1 MDPSREVDQTDS
13 AGQPE
18 PSEAV
23 IENVN
28 EESATHDHE
37 DATTIQTAS
46 PAHTQDRT
54 TQPKDDSH
62 SQRASSFRVQR
73 FADRQTLSGWFPQ
86 IDNDEKNNWR
96 IWLSRRSR
104 ALMVQIGIIGLILM
118 TNFGL
123 TIFAV
128 ASYGSSNGVGL
139 IYQGDCSNVKKLDQW
154 LHLLINLLGT
164 GMLSA
169 SNYCMQLQAAP
180 TRANVDA
187 AHAAKKWLDIGIP
200 ILRNLR
206 YLSNWRRASWALLAL
221 SSIPVHLI
229 YNSAVFQSL
238 SSHNYTVAVIKDS
251 FLANSTW
258 SLTTAEANRA
268 GDWGWNDT
276 RVNPTN
282 LDYEQII
289 RGMQQNASSYQEM
302 NVSDCFALYDDY
314 WQPQGNVLVLV
325 KNQSV
330 QTPPDDSLLMYV
342 SIVPRSDDWGKN
354 MWALGN
360 GTGRF
365 IAQSPPKPVTV
376 WYLGPKHYEVARCL
390 VQPPNELHTKCRF
403 EYSPPIMFT
412 ICIMNFIK
420 AFIMICIWYLRKWQ
434 DRKQHR
440 KAKEVLY
447 TLGDAVASF
456 MRDPCEQT
464 KDLGLSTKSDFLTT
478 RKWKDRLVK
487 QTPVILKETTNREA
501 KEFSPTAKQWRSA
514 ASLKRWV
521 ILLCMCLL
529 VIVIAA
535 ILLSMSFVSLRHR
548 RFGVSIPEL
557 WDLGF
562 GALTPYTY
570 LVLNLPQRDPVGLIT
585 NVLLANLPQLV
596 LSIVYIMYNTMLSTF
611 LVQREFSRM
620 YNPEFRKPLR
630 VSEPVGIQSS
640 SYFVSLPLRYGIP
653 LYASSGVI
661 HWLISQSLFLA
672 RIRAISADGSDDE
685 ANSFS
690 TCGYSPIAV
699 FIAMLAGLVII
710 VFIVAIGF
718 RRYDG
723 TMRMVS
729 TNSLAISAACHVLEE
744 DRASGYLL
752 PVQWGAIQMTG
763 GEGKCAFTTAAAD
776 TVKVPQQ
783 GLRYK

>member
-1 MDPSREVDQTDS
+1 MNLRMSFYSGALIAGAFGNLIAAGILEGLAGVRGLSAWRWLYILEGSITVVGGIVVCIFLPDFPQTWRALTPEMQHVANRRLALEAAEADTDEEGVSSQLKGLKLCIADPKVWIFAFIYMCLTGAQGFGYYFPTLTRTLGYSHYISLLLVAPPHIFITIWSYVHGIVSDRFTTRYWFCLYPAVISIIGFVVFMTTEIFGPKYMTFFFMMFLINIDGTLFSWIAGVVSRPPAKRAATYALINS
-13 AGQPE
+13 LAGQPE

-54 TQPKDDSH
+54 TQPKDDSN

-118 TNFGL
+118 TNFGF

-200 ILRNLR
+200 SLRNLR

-289 RGMQQNASSYQEM
+289 RGMQQNATSYQEM

-376 WYLGPKHYEVARCL
+376 WLLGPKHYEVARCL
-390 VQPPNELHTKCRF
+390 VQPPTELHTKCRF

-434 DRKQHR
+434 DQKQHR

-447 TLGDAVASF
+447 TLGDAIASF

-478 RKWKDRLVK
+478 RKWKDRLIK
-487 QTPVILKETTNREA
+487 QTPVILKENTNREA

-521 ILLCMCLL
+521 ILLCM
-529 VIVIAA
+529 
-535 ILLSMSFVSLRHR
+535 
-548 RFGVSIPEL
+548 
-557 WDLGF
+557 
-562 GALTPYTY
+562 
-570 LVLNLPQRDPVGLIT
+570 
-585 NVLLANLPQLV
+585 
-596 LSIVYIMYNTMLSTF
+596 
-611 LVQREFSRM
+611 
-620 YNPEFRKPLR
+620 
-630 VSEPVGIQSS
+630 
-640 SYFVSLPLRYGIP
+640 
-653 LYASSGVI
+653 
-661 HWLISQSLFLA
+661 
-672 RIRAISADGSDDE
+672 
-685 ANSFS
+685 
-690 TCGYSPIAV
+690 
-699 FIAMLAGLVII
+699 
-710 VFIVAIGF
+710 
-718 RRYDG
+718 
-723 TMRMVS
+723 
-729 TNSLAISAACHVLEE
+729 
-744 DRASGYLL
+744 
-752 PVQWGAIQMTG
+752 
-763 GEGKCAFTTAAAD
+763 
-776 TVKVPQQ
+776 
-783 GLRYK
+783 